1 MGKILDDFIKQYEED
16 KKNED
21 YNLPG
26 AENMEQGS
34 YDEESMEKY
43 KEKLDKMRRAD
54 DELIKQYK
62 EFQESFENV
71 SEKELFEKDLTQTDY
86 ITAKIR
92 RAYCPNCK
100 TEIISKMPSMF
111 NPYTLEK
118 IARYECPNCGKKYNL
133 EYSYPRFVIVGPD
146 GNEIKCFFE

>member
-16 KKNED
+16 KKNAD

-26 AENMEQGS
+26 AENITEAS

-43 KEKLDKMRRAD
+43 KQKLDEIRNAD

-86 ITAKIR
+86 ISVKIR
-92 RAYCPNCK
+92 RAYCPNCQ

-118 IARYECPNCGKKYNL
+118 IARYECPNCHKKYNL